1 MSIEVLPLNI
11 KQSGSMWKTEEM
23 PPPLAFRH
31 GGCEGCPGLKQ
42 LNPEMEELMEWR
54 AGVGQADVQS
64 KKRHHSPFSSAFST
78 TGEFPNI
85 PQAIF
90 RCFFL
95 LKQKVDFLL
104 WGGWDVNL
112 ECFHWA
118 RLLLGRC
125 RELWTCAISNQN
137 WRFNDRLGIAGYKV
151 VQQTTARSSA
161 NPNAAD
167 RWENDSENDAAA
179 CSSCLKRPRPVYA
192 HPCSQIPTARILKKP
207 LLCNLLIFS
216 LCMCFCQCR

>member
-1 MSIEVLPLNI
+1 MWGLSRTEATQSRDGRANGMEGWSGPSTCKARSGTIPLSP
-11 KQSGSMWKTEEM
+11 Q
-23 PPPLAFRH
+23 PLAQLESSQTSH
-31 GGCEGCPGLKQ
+31 KQ
-42 LNPEMEELMEWR
+42 FL
-54 AGVGQADVQS
+54 DV
-64 KKRHHSPFSSAFST
+64 
-78 TGEFPNI
+78 
-85 PQAIF
+85 
-90 RCFFL
+90 FL
-95 LKQKVDFLL
+95 LKQNVDFLL

-137 WRFNDRLGIAGYKV
+137 WRFSDRLGIAGYKV
-151 VQQTTARSSA
+151 VLQTTARSSA

-216 LCMCFCQCR
+216 LCMCFCQYR